1 MQDIPTVNQE
11 KNKSRQD
18 SIISILFDLFVIET
32 LFEQGYKRR
41 TLLRKA
47 QILNLA
53 WIVYKRGTYGTN
65 KF

>member
-1 MQDIPTVNQE
+1 MQDTPTVNQE

-18 SIISILFDLFVIET
+18 SIISILFALFVIET

-53 WIVYKRGTYGTN
+53 WIVY
-65 KF
+65 